1 MKKLIFAM
9 VLSLGFT
16 QVASACGDGPLT
28 GDFTTGDI
36 RVRISAIDRCGSTFR
51 YEAWNAPK
59 RLGQGKADWT
69 MRGEDVF
76 QNNVY
81 RIDFKKGNTLFR
93 VVPVGDC
100 DNLDCDANLDV
111 FINGKKKQHYYLR
124 RIIY

>member
-9 VLSLGFT
+9 VLSLGLI

-59 RLGQGKADWT
+59 RLGFKT
-69 MRGEDVF
+69 VF
-76 QNNVY
+76 CRRLRHNGRVY
-81 RIDFKKGNTLFR
+81 S
-93 VVPVGDC
+93 
-100 DNLDCDANLDV
+100 
-111 FINGKKKQHYYLR
+111 
-124 RIIY
+124 